1 MNSNPQKSPLEKLLI
16 EKQRIETACK
26 EKEEK
31 LNETFSYMQA
41 NAGTLLLSAFSSVL
55 FPTKKK
61 SKEEDKKEGGK
72 SINFSEETSK
82 MQLSDYFSIGKSLLP
97 IAWEVVQPIM
107 VGWGIKLI
115 RKKLTRLLFHEDK
128 AKV

>member
-16 EKQRIETACK
+16 EKQRIETACN

-61 SKEEDKKEGGK
+61 SKEEDKKEGGN
-72 SINFSEETSK
+72 SINFSDETSK

-115 RKKLTRLLFHEDK
+115 RKKLTKLLFHEDK